1 MEKLRYFKIGLFV
14 IGATVIGI
22 LGVVA
27 LGVGTV
33 FKTKNLVETYIEE
46 SVQGLD
52 VGSPV
57 KFRGVLVGKVDR
69 ITLASVEYKTRRQY
83 VLVRLDITSNV
94 FQFPISEPNNPIL
107 RAELERGFRVRLAAQ
122 G

>member
-1 MEKLRYFKIGLFV
+1 MENLRYFKIGLFV
-14 IGATVIGI
+14 IGATII
-22 LGVVA
+22 AIFGVVA

-57 KFRGVLVGKVDR
+57 KFRGVLVGKVDEVGACGLEQF
-69 ITLASVEYKTRRQY
+69 IVLGKARQSRH
-83 VLVRLDITSNV
+83 V
-94 FQFPISEPNNPIL
+94 P
-107 RAELERGFRVRLAAQ
+107 RVRLCT
-122 G
+122 